1 MCSYQ
6 EYSLRYFLTNPYYV
20 MMGLMGVMM
29 FAMPKLMDNMD
40 PEARALR
47 AATRLM
53 CACVR
58 RER

>member
-1 MCSYQ
+1 VRAQCWC
-6 EYSLRYFLTNPYYV
+6 TNPYYV

-47 AATRLM
+47 AAARQT
-53 CACVR
+53 CVR
-58 RER
+58 RERRER